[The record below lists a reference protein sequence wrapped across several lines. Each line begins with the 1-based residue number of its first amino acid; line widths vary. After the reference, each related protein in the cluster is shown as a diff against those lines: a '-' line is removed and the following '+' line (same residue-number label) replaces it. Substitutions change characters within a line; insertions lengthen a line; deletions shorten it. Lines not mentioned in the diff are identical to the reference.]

1 MNISFP
7 PDFSAPVTV
16 APALIAVTVVRSSS
30 GNSVQ
35 AESEKLK
42 LFPLTAQR
50 YESVFIS
57 VELSYS
63 VEYISVVISLF
74 TFL

>member
-1 MNISFP
+1 M
-7 PDFSAPVTV
+7 FS
-16 APALIAVTVVRSSS
+16 VRMDLLLRHCKEYL
-30 GNSVQ
+30 Q